1 MESRLASAQELPIL
15 EDLARQIWPGTYA
28 HIISHEQIDFM
39 LNWMYSASTLQTQLN
54 EGHEFYI
61 LSAQSKDIGFIA
73 LESTNYQ
80 NQASLKINKLYVLAA
95 FQGNGAGQL
104 LLQKAKESAQV
115 AGIDQLFLQVN
126 KANSAVQFYL
136 KNGFVIQEEAV
147 FDIGNGF
154 VMDDYVMT
162 FSRWVF
168 CIFVSKNWSMLK
180 IDMHSHILPKTMP
193 NWTQKFGYGKF
204 IHLEPNTD
212 GSANMMQGGQFFRR
226 IMDNCWDEQLRIEEY
241 KPFRTQVQVV
251 CTIPVMFSYWAKTPD
266 ALELSR
272 FLNDHISDLVVR
284 YPKNY
289 IGLATIPMQDPDA
302 AILELE
308 RAKAI
313 GLVGIQIGSNIN
325 DENLNEEKFFPI
337 FEACARLGM
346 AVMIHPWQMMG
357 FDSMKK
363 YWLPWLVGM
372 PAETSRAACSL
383 IFGGVLE
390 RLPELRVCFSHAG
403 GSFLPTLG
411 RIEHG
416 FNCRPDLVAV
426 DNPNNPRTYL
436 GKFWVDSITHDID
449 AFEYIL
455 KMQGSKRVCLGSD
468 YPFPLGDLEIGQFI
482 EDSQLSAAVKE
493 DIFCNATL
501 EWLQLDKSQFINQ

>member
-1 MESRLASAQELPIL
+1 
-15 EDLARQIWPGTYA
+15 
-28 HIISHEQIDFM
+28 
-39 LNWMYSASTLQTQLN
+39 
-54 EGHEFYI
+54 
-61 LSAQSKDIGFIA
+61 
-73 LESTNYQ
+73 
-80 NQASLKINKLYVLAA
+80 
-95 FQGNGAGQL
+95 
-104 LLQKAKESAQV
+104 
-115 AGIDQLFLQVN
+115 
-126 KANSAVQFYL
+126 
-136 KNGFVIQEEAV
+136 
-147 FDIGNGF
+147 
-154 VMDDYVMT
+154 
-162 FSRWVF
+162 
-168 CIFVSKNWSMLK
+168 MLK

-204 IHLEPNTD
+204 IHLEPNSD

-226 IMDNCWDEQLRIEEY
+226 IVENCWDEQLRIDEY
-241 KPFRTQVQVV
+241 KPYNTQVQVV
-251 CTIPVMFSYWAKTPD
+251 CTIPVMFSYWAKTAD

-272 FLNDHISDLVVR
+272 FLNDHIAELVQR

-289 IGLATIPMQDPDA
+289 IGLATIPMQDAEA

-313 GLVGIQIGSNIN
+313 GHVGIQIGSNIN
-325 DENLNEEKFFPI
+325 DENLSEEKFFPI

-383 IFGGVLE
+383 IFGGVME

-416 FNCRPDLVAV
+416 FNCRPDLVAI
-426 DNPNNPRTYL
+426 DNPHNPRTYL

-449 AFEYIL
+449 ALEYIL
-455 KMQGSKRVCLGSD
+455 KIQGSKRVCLGSD

-482 EDSQLSAAVKE
+482 EDSKLSAAIKE

-501 EWLQLDKSQFINQ
+501 EWLQLDKNLFV